1 MHRVDLIEMLPAMQE
16 MLNAGGE
23 VTFTVEG
30 RSMLPTM
37 TGGRDSVTLVKPKG
51 RLKKYDIPL
60 YRRDNGKFVLHR
72 VVKVTKSGYVMCG
85 DNQYA
90 KEYDITDAH
99 IIGLVTAFKRNGKQ
113 IRVKNFFYKLYSHLF
128 CCPLAKF
135 IKHVKTSLKCRYRSF
150 MRKVN
155 KRKSH

>member
-16 MLNAGGE
+16 MLAAGGE

-30 RSMLPTM
+30 SSMLPTM
-37 TGGRDSVTLVKPKG
+37 TGGRDSVTLVKPEG

-72 VVKVTKSGYVMCG
+72 VVKVTETGYIMCG
-85 DNQYA
+85 DNQYVN
-90 KEYDITDAH
+90 ESGITDAH
-99 IIGLVTAFKRNGKQ
+99 LIGLVTSFSRNGEK
-113 IRVKNFFYKLYSHLF
+113 IDVNKLSYKIYSHLF

-135 IKHVKTSLKCRYRSF
+135 LKHVKASLCCRI
-150 MRKVN
+150 
-155 KRKSH
+155 KRLLRRR